1 MAFVKG
7 KSGNPSGRPK
17 KNLALTTMCQ
27 EYTDEVVEFMVN
39 VMRGQPVERLVKKT
53 RSKAGMA
60 KAVKTFDTPSFQ
72 DRIRA
77 GEWLV
82 DRGWGKAPTVI
93 AGAGGVGPAEIV
105 IKWEGEPAK

>member
-1 MAFVKG
+1 MPFVKG
-7 KSGNPSGRPK
+7 KSGNPTGRPK

-39 VMRGQPVERLVKKT
+39 VMRGQPVERLVKQK
-53 RSKAGMA
+53 RSKKGTA
-60 KAVKTFDTPSFQ
+60 KQEKLFDTPSFQ

-93 AGAGGVGPAEIV
+93 AGAGGVGPAEIS
-105 IKWEGEPAK
+105 IRWESEPPK

>member
-1 MAFVKG
+1 MPFQPG
-7 KSGNPSGRPK
+7 KSGNPGGRPK

-27 EYTDEVVEFMVN
+27 EYTDEVVEFMVS
-39 VMRGQPVERLVKKT
+39 VMRGQPVERIEKKQ
-53 RSKAGMA
+53 RGKPHVR
-60 KAVKTFDTPSFQ
+60 KFDTPSFQ

-93 AGAGGVGPAEIV
+93 AGQGGVGPAEIS
-105 IKWEGEPAK
+105 IRWEGEPRK